1 MIKVFYI
8 AALLICALDARE
20 NPFFPSAGE
29 RELSVT
35 SNEETKK
42 EPLKKASLSLP
53 THARV
58 IQKVTVEFKNLDGTI
73 ESKSIELDNSIDWHL
88 PILISQNYT
97 PNQNGSKK
105 SQEIDEE
112 IAVPTQEPKSQ
123 ETKKQEP
130 KSSQEPSFKTIA
142 SIKDVTLLASNKTL
156 KIVTQDEI
164 IRNFL
169 ISDPHRIV
177 MDFKKEIDIKNY
189 TKQDP
194 QIIFKEVRIGSHKDY
209 YRVVVE
215 LDGHYRYDFK
225 KVSNGYE
232 IELK

>member
-8 AALLICALDARE
+8 TALLIYTLNARE
-20 NPFFPSAGE
+20 NPFFPSSGE
-29 RELSVT
+29 KELVVT

-58 IQKVTVEFKNLDGTI
+58 LQKVTVEFKNLDGTI

-88 PILISQNYT
+88 PILISQNHT
-97 PNQNGSKK
+97 QNQSSAKK
-105 SQEIDEE
+105 SQELQEADED
-112 IAVPTQEPKSQ
+112 IATPTEEPKS
-123 ETKKQEP
+123 KD
-130 KSSQEPSFKTIA
+130 SSSFKTIA

-156 KIVTQDEI
+156 KIITQDEI

-177 MDFKKEIDIKNY
+177 MDFKKEIDIKNF
-189 TKQDP
+189 TKKDS
-194 QIIFKEVRIGSHKDY
+194 QIIFKEVRIGSHDGY

-225 KVSNGYE
+225 KAANGYE

>member
-1 MIKVFYI
+1 MTQRNLGVILIKVFYI
-8 AALLICALDARE
+8 TALLIYALDARE

-29 RELSVT
+29 KELFVT

-53 THARV
+53 TYARV

-88 PILISQNYT
+88 PILISQNYAQS
-97 PNQNGSKK
+97 QNNGTKK
-105 SQEIDEE
+105 PQETEEE
-112 IAVPTQEPKSQ
+112 IAVPAQEPKTQDS
-123 ETKKQEP
+123 
-130 KSSQEPSFKTIA
+130 SFKTIA

-156 KIVTQDEI
+156 KILTQDEI

-189 TKQDP
+189 TKKDP
-194 QIIFKEVRIGSHKDY
+194 QIIFKEVRIGSHEGY

-225 KVSNGYE
+225 KVSSGYE

>member
-8 AALLICALDARE
+8 TALLIYTLDARE

-29 RELSVT
+29 KELSIT

-42 EPLKKASLSLP
+42 EPLKKAALSLP

-88 PILISQNYT
+88 PILISQSYTQNKKNAKNTEEAEEEIAT
-97 PNQNGSKK
+97 PNQ
-105 SQEIDEE
+105 
-112 IAVPTQEPKSQ
+112 EPKNH
-123 ETKKQEP
+123 
-130 KSSQEPSFKTIA
+130 SSTFKTIA
-142 SIKDVTLLASNKTL
+142 SIKDVTLLAMGKNL
-156 KIVTQDEI
+156 KVVTSDEM

-189 TKQDP
+189 TKKDP
-194 QIIFKEVRIGSHKDY
+194 QIIFKEVRIGSHDGY

-225 KVSNGYE
+225 KVSDGYE

>member
-1 MIKVFYI
+1 MKQINLGVILIKVFYI
-8 AALLICALDARE
+8 TALLIYTLDARE

-29 RELSVT
+29 KELSIT

-42 EPLKKASLSLP
+42 EPLKKAALSLP

-88 PILISQNYT
+88 PILISQSYTQNKKNAKNTEEAEEEIAT
-97 PNQNGSKK
+97 PNQ
-105 SQEIDEE
+105 
-112 IAVPTQEPKSQ
+112 EPKNH
-123 ETKKQEP
+123 
-130 KSSQEPSFKTIA
+130 SSTFKTIA
-142 SIKDVTLLASNKTL
+142 SIKDVTLLAMGKNL
-156 KIVTQDEI
+156 KVVTSDEM

-189 TKQDP
+189 TKKDP
-194 QIIFKEVRIGSHKDY
+194 QIIFKEVRIGSHDGY

-225 KVSNGYE
+225 KVSDGYE

>member
-1 MIKVFYI
+1 MKQINLGVILIKVFYI
-8 AALLICALDARE
+8 TALLIYALDARE

-29 RELSVT
+29 KELSIT

-42 EPLKKASLSLP
+42 EPLKKAALSLP

-88 PILISQNYT
+88 PILISQSYTQNKKNAKNTEEAEEEIAT
-97 PNQNGSKK
+97 PNQ
-105 SQEIDEE
+105 
-112 IAVPTQEPKSQ
+112 EPKNH
-123 ETKKQEP
+123 
-130 KSSQEPSFKTIA
+130 SSTFKTIA
-142 SIKDVTLLASNKTL
+142 SIKDVTLLAMGKNL
-156 KIVTQDEI
+156 KVVTSDEM

-189 TKQDP
+189 TKKDP
-194 QIIFKEVRIGSHKDY
+194 QIIFKEVRIGSHDGY

-225 KVSNGYE
+225 KVSDGYE

>member
-8 AALLICALDARE
+8 TALLIYALDARE

-29 RELSVT
+29 KELSIT

-42 EPLKKASLSLP
+42 EPLKKAALSLP

-88 PILISQNYT
+88 PILISQSYTQNKKNAKNTEEAEEEIAT
-97 PNQNGSKK
+97 PNQ
-105 SQEIDEE
+105 
-112 IAVPTQEPKSQ
+112 EPKNH
-123 ETKKQEP
+123 
-130 KSSQEPSFKTIA
+130 SSTFKTIA
-142 SIKDVTLLASNKTL
+142 SIKDVTLLAMGKNL
-156 KIVTQDEI
+156 KVVTSDEM

-189 TKQDP
+189 TKKDP
-194 QIIFKEVRIGSHKDY
+194 QIIFKEVRIGSHDGY

-225 KVSNGYE
+225 KVSDGYE

>member
-8 AALLICALDARE
+8 TALLIYALNARE

-29 RELSVT
+29 RELAVT
-35 SNEETKK
+35 SNEERKK

-88 PILISQNYT
+88 PILISQNHT
-97 PNQNGSKK
+97 PNQNGTKIP
-105 SQEIDEE
+105 QEADEE
-112 IAVPTQEPKSQ
+112 IAVPTMEPKSKD
-123 ETKKQEP
+123 T
-130 KSSQEPSFKTIA
+130 SSFKTIA
-142 SIKDVTLLASNKTL
+142 SIQDVTLLASNKTL
-156 KIVTQDEI
+156 KIITQDEI

-189 TKQDP
+189 TKKDP
-194 QIIFKEVRIGSHKDY
+194 QIIFKEVRIGSHKGY

-225 KVSNGYE
+225 KVSDGYE